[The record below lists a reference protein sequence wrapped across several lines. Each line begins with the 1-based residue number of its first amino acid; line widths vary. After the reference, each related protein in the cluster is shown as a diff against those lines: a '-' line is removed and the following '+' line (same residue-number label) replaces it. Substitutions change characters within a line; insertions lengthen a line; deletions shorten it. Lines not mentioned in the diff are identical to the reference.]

1 MHLGPRKGAE
11 AWPLRKPSNPN
22 PALSLLVQRA
32 TTKRHTQRIRT
43 RAPRIWMVMLVQMTV
58 NRTNRPKAGTCL
70 MHVRIVDGHPTSHWE
85 GTKISQAQT
94 RTPRS
99 TDLGKGSAT
108 WWYPHTVRVDRRI
121 RGGAFCK
128 SFDLHSAPCSKFES
142 IRFKIQS
149 VAVTAR
155 STSDDNHCGRA
166 NTLVLQNS

>member
-1 MHLGPRKGAE
+1 MLDACTNCGWAPHVTLG
-11 AWPLRKPSNPN
+11 
-22 PALSLLVQRA
+22 
-32 TTKRHTQRIRT
+32 
-43 RAPRIWMVMLVQMTV
+43 
-58 NRTNRPKAGTCL
+58 
-70 MHVRIVDGHPTSHWE
+70 GHE
-85 GTKISQAQT
+85 DQAQT

-128 SFDLHSAPCSKFES
+128 SFDLHSAPCSEFES

-149 VAVTAR
+149 VAVAAR

-166 NTLVLQNS
+166 STLVLQYKGRDAKVGPDEKFRK

>member
-1 MHLGPRKGAE
+1 MGCDVCSL
-11 AWPLRKPSNPN
+11 SCS
-22 PALSLLVQRA
+22 PA
-32 TTKRHTQRIRT
+32 
-43 RAPRIWMVMLVQMTV
+43 APRCAGRCSHLVPGCAHTSV
-58 NRTNRPKAGTCL
+58 AALCVAPCGGSLRPAVASRPFERASGSAGCL
-70 MHVRIVDGHPTSHWE
+70 PPLGSAIRWAPHVTLGGHE
-85 GTKISQAQT
+85 DQAQT

-166 NTLVLQNS
+166 NTLVLQYR